1 MLRTVRAQLE
11 AFPGYVVVLA
21 GKCLRMIDYS
31 FFFSNW
37 TGLGHSMGGALASL
51 AAISVKSNIPWA
63 AVRLFTFGACFFFY
77 CSGRRLTVLEKRAG
91 QPRTGDA
98 AFADLLE
105 SMIGRDNIFRG
116 KAPIS
121 YCPTFLRLGFLTF
134 VLNY

>member
-1 MLRTVRAQLE
+1 
-11 AFPGYVVVLA
+11 
-21 GKCLRMIDYS
+21 
-31 FFFSNW
+31 
-37 TGLGHSMGGALASL
+37 MGGALASL

-63 AVRLFTFGACFFFY
+63 AVRLFTFGACFFFLFAR
-77 CSGRRLTVLEKRAG
+77 GEGFTVLEKRAG

-121 YCPTFLRLGFLTF
+121 YCPTFLRLVFLTF
-134 VLNY
+134 VLNH

>member
-1 MLRTVRAQLE
+1 
-11 AFPGYVVVLA
+11 
-21 GKCLRMIDYS
+21 
-31 FFFSNW
+31 
-37 TGLGHSMGGALASL
+37 MGGALASL

-63 AVRLFTFGACFFFY
+63 AVRLFTFGACFFFIR
-77 CSGRRLTVLEKRAG
+77 SGRRLTVLEKRAG

-121 YCPTFLRLGFLTF
+121 YCPTFLRLVFLTF